1 MVWPGMNWVK
11 VNSLEKHCPGSS
23 GMNNPPPKSTLGSKV
38 NGWPSTDTDK
48 STCSPV
54 QATWL
59 NGSIVHTGSLL
70 T

>member
-1 MVWPGMNWVK
+1 
-11 VNSLEKHCPGSS
+11 
-23 GMNNPPPKSTLGSKV
+23 MNNPPPKSTLGSKV

-54 QATWL
+54 HATWL